1 MIAVVLLTHNRL
13 HLLRRCVDHVL
24 ARTSP
29 LTTEI
34 VIWNNGS
41 EDGTHEYLNS
51 LAEPRLH
58 VVHSRRNLA
67 MNALPRAIAHTAAPY
82 LVELDDDVVDA
93 PQGWDETLLDAY
105 VRLGTFGFLAASLA
119 YDPEDTASRY
129 LAFMREMGAYT
140 LVEIDGLRVL
150 EGSVG
155 GACTMTS
162 RQLYE
167 RVGGFRQH
175 RRYPYWRPEIP
186 YQRAVRKLG
195 YRTGFLLD
203 LEVLHA
209 GGRSSWPKEKDAWHR
224 HEARVRARKDAV
236 KRVLLRVPLVAA
248 LNRRHRWF
256 DPPLPRY
263 DPARYRPPEAEQ
275 GES

>member
-1 MIAVVLLTHNRL
+1 MIAVVVLTHNRL
-13 HLLRRCVDHVL
+13 DLLRHCVEEVL
-24 ARTSP
+24 ARASP

-34 VIWNNGS
+34 VIWNNAS
-41 EDGTHEYLNS
+41 KDGTGDYLDS
-51 LAEPRLH
+51 LADPRLH
-58 VVHSRRNLA
+58 VVHCPQNLA
-67 MNALPRAIAHTAAPY
+67 MNALPRAIARTTAPY
-82 LVELDDDVVDA
+82 LVELDDDVVEA

-105 VRLGTFGFLAASLA
+105 VRLRTFGFLAASLA

-129 LAFMREMGAYT
+129 LAFMREVGAYS

-167 RVGGFRQH
+167 RVGGFREH
-175 RRYPYWRPEIP
+175 RRYPYWRPDIP

-195 YRTGFLLD
+195 YRTGFLVD
-203 LEVLHA
+203 LQVRHA
-209 GGRSSWPKEKDAWHR
+209 GGRSPWPKEKDAWHR

-236 KRVLLRVPLVAA
+236 KRVLLAIPPVAA
-248 LNRRHRWF
+248 LNRRRRWF

-263 DPARYRPPEAEQ
+263 DPARYRPSGAEPA
-275 GES
+275 ES